1 MKKSR
6 KSILYL
12 TMIILILAIA
22 ILVGIIVEKSYN
34 KIKITEKAKTEQLTQ
49 TSEDNSYITTST
61 HLTEIENAY
70 NNGYSQG
77 YAAGQNNTGTLE
89 YTYHVHGDGY
99 CNQTPIYHTHS
110 AQNTAPC
117 YTRCSGVGSYYIDG
131 TGMYFCY
138 KCGRSLSNSYYS
150 GQCAYYNLTCTKTV
164 DSYYCSLDSNTIVS
178 ATIKYK

>member
-70 NNGYSQG
+70 NNGYS
-77 YAAGQNNTGTLE
+77 
-89 YTYHVHGDGY
+89 
-99 CNQTPIYHTHS
+99 
-110 AQNTAPC
+110 
-117 YTRCSGVGSYYIDG
+117 
-131 TGMYFCY
+131 
-138 KCGRSLSNSYYS
+138 LS
-150 GQCAYYNLTCTKTV
+150 
-164 DSYYCSLDSNTIVS
+164 
-178 ATIKYK
+178 IKS